1 MPKATT
7 LTKQINIITFF
18 ENLTVE
24 LYVLYVLKT
33 YVKFHANRILYII
46 QSLIFFL
53 CIILY
58 FKNSKF

>member
-7 LTKQINIITFF
+7 LTKKINIITFF

-33 YVKFHANRILYII
+33 YVKFHANRMLYII
-46 QSLIFFL
+46 QSLIFFFMYNF
-53 CIILY
+53 IL
-58 FKNSKF
+58 

>member
-33 YVKFHANRILYII
+33 YVKFHANRMLYII
-46 QSLIFFL
+46 QSLIFFFMYNF
-53 CIILY
+53 IL
-58 FKNSKF
+58 

>member
-24 LYVLYVLKT
+24 LYVLYVLIT